1 MENMRKG
8 KIDVRYDHS
17 DCPDRSDR
25 RKYHQYLCTNPRSLG
40 QNEKI
45 NIKKAANFCPSEAAF

>member
-8 KIDVRYDHS
+8 KIDVQYDRS
-17 DCPDRSDR
+17 DCPDRSDCC
-25 RKYHQYLCTNPRSLG
+25 KYHQYLRTNPRSLD

-45 NIKKAANFCPSEAAF
+45 DIKKAANFWPSEAAF